1 MNVKFFSLASFIV
14 LVFVSGL
21 YAVFSA
27 GADGTLAGFDS
38 SRHSIPLDEIAS
50 GGPPKDGIPALLKPK
65 FVSAKEAEED
75 FLENNDRVLGV
86 VINGQAKAYPI
97 KILNWHEIVND
108 KVGGRSV
115 AITFC
120 PLCGTGMVFDGTA
133 GGRDVTFG
141 VSGLLYQSD
150 VLLYDHQTES
160 LWSQIKS
167 EAVVGK
173 MTGTKLKLLPSTHT
187 LWRVWKKKHPRS
199 QVLSTDT
206 GYRRNYRIDPYE
218 DYYTSRHIMF
228 EVNSKSDLYHPKQ
241 KVIGIEI
248 GGKTKAYSFSE
259 LAKGK
264 SLTQDKVGG
273 VSIIVSFDADSE
285 TAVIRNE
292 SGEEL
297 PAVVGFWFAWYAFH
311 PDTEVF
317 TRGSS

>member
-1 MNVKFFSLASFIV
+1 
-14 LVFVSGL
+14 
-21 YAVFSA
+21 
-27 GADGTLAGFDS
+27 
-38 SRHSIPLDEIAS
+38 
-50 GGPPKDGIPALLKPK
+50 GIPALLKPK
-65 FVSAKEAEED
+65 FVSAREAEED

-108 KVGGRSV
+108 KVGGRPV

-120 PLCGTGMVFDGTA
+120 PLCGTGMVFDGKA
-133 GGRDVTFG
+133 GGRNLTFG

-167 EAVVGK
+167 EAVMGK

-187 LWRVWKKKHPRS
+187 LWRVWKKKHPDS

-206 GYRRNYRIDPYE
+206 GYRRNYRRDPYA
-218 DYYTSRHIMF
+218 DYYASRHIMF
-228 EVNSKSDLYHPKQ
+228 EVNSRSDLYHPKQ

-248 GGKTKAYSFSE
+248 GGKAKAYSFSE

-264 SLTQDKVGG
+264 PLTKDKVGG
-273 VSIIVSFDADSE
+273 VPIIVSYDADSE
-285 TAVIRNE
+285 TAAIRNA
-292 SGEEL
+292 SGKEL
-297 PAVVGFWFAWYAFH
+297 PAVVGFWFAWYTFH

-317 TRGSS
+317 TRENS